1 MIDLGR
7 SIDANDYIIA
17 NIELLGYYRV
27 NYDTQ
32 NWKNIIKQLKTDKNK
47 ISLGMRAQLINDIF
61 SLSQA
66 TLVRSDLPLEMI
78 DYLSNELE
86 FLPWSVFLNRIRFYL
101 DMLSSSQMVMD
112 LKKYLVSTVTPFYK
126 KLGWFEDINNDQWLD
141 KYKMS

>member
-112 LKKYLVSTVTPFYK
+112 LKKYLASTVSPFYK

-141 KYKMS
+141 KYKKS